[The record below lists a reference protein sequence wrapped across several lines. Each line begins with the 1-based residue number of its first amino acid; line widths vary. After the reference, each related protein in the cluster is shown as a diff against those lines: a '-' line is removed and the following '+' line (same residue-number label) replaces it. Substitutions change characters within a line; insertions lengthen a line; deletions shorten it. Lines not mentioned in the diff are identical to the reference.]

1 MTKIFK
7 EALDKNVSMS
17 YTITMD
23 RTKKVKGA
31 ENMTTKQVLD
41 ANGTHIARIEFLQN
55 GRYLVER
62 PGLQRKSFETLADA
76 ERFAARSF

>member
-1 MTKIFK
+1 M
-7 EALDKNVSMS
+7 E
-17 YTITMD
+17 
-23 RTKKVKGA
+23 
-31 ENMTTKQVLD
+31 TKQVLD

-76 ERFAARSF
+76 NRFAARNF